1 MDDLIKTL
9 VNAPTNSVLVLAGL
23 AFLAVAVFGRIT
35 ARLDPGPKGRI
46 GSGVLGAVLLAMG
59 LVLPTE
65 SHRNQPTAGGSE
77 PSASPSASAPSTSAP
92 STSAGATS
100 KAPAGAPVQ
109 PAPVQPQSSGNVA
122 GAPPASGYPIALAAG
137 QVIKREDR
145 TYTILKIQ
153 LDENDAREFAL
164 EVTARMLNEGR
175 FPANFWNAN
184 FRLVVDG
191 VPQAPVGSLNEV
203 VEANAAKDGVVKFA
217 VPKDAKAVELQVDRF
232 GSSAPGLAIA
242 LPQK

>member
-77 PSASPSASAPSTSAP
+77 PSASPSTSAP

-100 KAPAGAPVQ
+100 KATAGAPVQ
-109 PAPVQPQSSGNVA
+109 PAPVQPPSSGNVA

-153 LDENDAREFAL
+153 LDENDAKEFAL

-175 FPANFWNAN
+175 FPANFWNDN

-203 VEANAAKDGVVKFA
+203 VDANAAKDGVVKFA
-217 VPKDAKAVELQVDRF
+217 VPKSAKTVELQVDRF
-232 GSSAPGLAIA
+232 GPSAPGLAIA

>member
-100 KAPAGAPVQ
+100 KATAGAPVQ
-109 PAPVQPQSSGNVA
+109 PAPVQPPSSGNVA
-122 GAPPASGYPIALAAG
+122 SASPASGYPIALAAG